1 MLASAITMLLLPNP
15 VNVTVSAATLLA
27 PPPVS
32 VANSMLPRPSL
43 LSTWPAM
50 PRSPDGYC
58 SPPSLTV
65 PVTLMPSTICT
76 AVLSSELI
84 VVVTNVLAFN
94 VPDMLTP
101 SLICIAVE
109 SPDEISFTSK
119 MFALSVP
126 DMFTASLICIAV
138 ESPDEISF
146 TSMLSTLNSPDM
158 FTASSIC
165 MAEESALDM
174 VLVTMLGAV
183 MLVVADSVPCMIIC
197 PEPDA
202 ESTRLSLVLVVVML
216 LSDMDMPSVC
226 SSFTVSVGMVNE
238 VVHDRTPAVV
248 LTNTDPACAGTPR
261 SGSVSDNCMKLYL
274 SADTAVG
281 EIFLTLP
288 LFILLLLILFL
299 YYSITRSRFPICS
312 MLT

>member
-32 VANSMLPRPSL
+32 VANSILPRPSL

-84 VVVTNVLAFN
+84 VVVTKVFAFN
-94 VPDMLTP
+94 
-101 SLICIAVE
+101 
-109 SPDEISFTSK
+109 
-119 MFALSVP
+119 VP

-146 TSMLSTLNSPDM
+146 TSKMSALSVPDMFTASLICIADESPDEISFTSMLSTLSSPDM

-165 MAEESALDM
+165 IAEESALDM
-174 VLVTMLGAV
+174 ALVTML
-183 MLVVADSVPCMIIC
+183 VAASVPCITIC

-202 ESTRLSLVLVVVML
+202 ESTRLSLERVVVML
-216 LSDMDMPSVC
+216 LSDIERPSVC

-248 LTNTDPACAGTPR
+248 LTNTDPFSAGTPR

-281 EIFLTLP
+281 ETFLTLP

-299 YYSITRSRFPICS
+299 YYSITRLRFPICS